1 MDTDVVVGAGGG
13 DGGDVVSDDDD
24 PMEFASAMTGS
35 CISSSCVVDVVMF
48 VGDGIV
54 DEVTGGIRR
63 GGDDDNRN
71 GGFPRAPRTNR
82 KGRVRIGGSIMFQ
95 CCDTFDDDDDDDNA
109 VAGASKDTREEEES
123 KDDPAIGERTF
134 VTFVVVVVVW

>member
-1 MDTDVVVGAGGG
+1 MDTDVVVGGGDGGG
-13 DGGDVVSDDDD
+13 VGGDVVSDDDD

-95 CCDTFDDDDDDDNA
+95 CCDTLDDVVDDDDDDA
-109 VAGASKDTREEEES
+109 VAAVVASKDTL
-123 KDDPAIGERTF
+123 
-134 VTFVVVVVVW
+134 